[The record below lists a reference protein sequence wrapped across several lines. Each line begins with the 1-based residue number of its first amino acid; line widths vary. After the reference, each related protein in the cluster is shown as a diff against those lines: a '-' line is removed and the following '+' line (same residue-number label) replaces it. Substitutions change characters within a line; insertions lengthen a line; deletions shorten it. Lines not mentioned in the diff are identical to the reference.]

1 MAGLSKLQRR
11 PGSLKAF
18 FCLGSPG
25 GVGAGG
31 LPLKEEDVKLIKDNN
46 TANVFQWMER
56 RRRSGFFMPD
66 DSNAAAAVSSP
77 LFP

>member
-1 MAGLSKLQRR
+1 M
-11 PGSLKAF
+11 
-18 FCLGSPG
+18 
-25 GVGAGG
+25 GAGG

-66 DSNAAAAVSSP
+66 DGNAAAAAAVSSP